1 MIENDSGC
9 NFLIDE
15 VCFLCFTFAGVSN
28 MKVWNKMNKSMELY
42 QYNLWKA
49 TSTKCKS
56 SLHNVKNNNTTIWW
70 QMPSFDSWS
79 LVCLFNDCQNI

>member
-28 MKVWNKMNKSMELY
+28 MKVWNKMNESMELY

-49 TSTKCKS
+49 TSTKCDEFF
-56 SLHNVKNNNTTIWW
+56 T
-70 QMPSFDSWS
+70 
-79 LVCLFNDCQNI
+79 